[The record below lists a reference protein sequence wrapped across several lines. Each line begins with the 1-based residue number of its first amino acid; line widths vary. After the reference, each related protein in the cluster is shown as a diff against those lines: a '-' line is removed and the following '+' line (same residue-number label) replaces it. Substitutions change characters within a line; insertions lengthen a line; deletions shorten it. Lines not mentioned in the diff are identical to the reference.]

1 LPLFLQTID
10 KTPFGWKKSDMIFY
24 YTELLGMSDNIES
37 EDLYIDISKTELE
50 HQINK
55 DRTEIELLRDE
66 ITNQDAKMK
75 EILQIVKALE
85 LEKLLEVKTIT

>member
-1 LPLFLQTID
+1 
-10 KTPFGWKKSDMIFY
+10 
-24 YTELLGMSDNIES
+24 MSDSIEA
-37 EDLYIDISKTELE
+37 EDLYVDISKTELE
-50 HQINK
+50 QQIGK

-85 LEKLLEVKTIT
+85 LERMLEAR